1 MSVILIRLGPD
12 YLIVSFARLDQ
23 TQIEPG
29 QRFDGAQST
38 LDIDHIFMQ
47 LIVSAL
53 EFVILVSH
61 IDDLPI

>member
-1 MSVILIRLGPD
+1 MSESLVRLGPD

-29 QRFDGAQST
+29 QRLDGAQST

-61 IDDLPI
+61 IVDLLI